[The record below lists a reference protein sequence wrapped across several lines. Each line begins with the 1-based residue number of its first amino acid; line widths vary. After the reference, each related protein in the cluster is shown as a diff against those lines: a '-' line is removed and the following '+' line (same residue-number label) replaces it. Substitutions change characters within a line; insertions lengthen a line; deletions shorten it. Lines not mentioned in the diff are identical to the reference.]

1 MDWNEFQILN
11 NMKMVK
17 KEIALKELQVIPG
30 VGKSIAGDL
39 WNICIRKVNDLA
51 GKSPVKLYEK
61 LNQFSGVRNDICVL
75 YTFRCA
81 VYYATESKHEKRK
94 LKWWYWKNQIY
105 ID

>member
-1 MDWNEFQILN
+1 MDWNNNLN
-11 NMKMVK
+11 GTAMINKVS
-17 KEIALKELQVIPG
+17 ALKELQTIPG
-30 VGKSIAGDL
+30 VGKSIASDL
-39 WNICIRKVNDLA
+39 WNIGIRRVNDLT

-81 VYYATESKHEKRK
+81 VYYATESKPQKRK
-94 LKWWYWKNQIY
+94 LKWWYWKNKVY